1 MVFPPAAFPPGQGLQ
16 GDSTQY
22 RFGGWVSVHRLNGED
37 SPGESQSLPILCV
50 QGSMRQ
56 GSPECQPRGLDISE
70 GTGVPRPQAP
80 GRGALSREGDI
91 TYTPTAVKDGAGGKQ
106 RLRGGPQSFLEEV
119 AEGRGVCLAAR
130 TAGGRT

>member
-1 MVFPPAAFPPGQGLQ
+1 M
-16 GDSTQY
+16 
-22 RFGGWVSVHRLNGED
+22 HRLNGKD
-37 SPGESQSLPILCV
+37 SPVESQSLPILCV

-56 GSPECQPRGLDISE
+56 GFPECQPRGLDISE

-80 GRGALSREGDI
+80 GRGAPSREGDI

-130 TAGGRT
+130 TAGGRTRNTMCGGKLCQRMESEDYERGSG